1 MSKVPVEDSCP
12 GRHSASL
19 LYVIAPFCHM
29 QCKIRAGY
37 PPASEEAMS
46 PSRQLRDFKLTV
58 LIKEMAIYVQSSYKQ
73 KYNALHIDHN
83 LCYSMF

>member
-12 GRHSASL
+12 DGHSASL
-19 LYVIAPFCHM
+19 LYVIAPFCHI

-58 LIKEMAIYVQSSYKQ
+58 LIKEMTTLQNSYKQ
-73 KYNALHIDHN
+73 KYNTLHIDHI
-83 LCYSMF
+83 LCYLMF